1 MQPYSVSMD
10 SIVWFGVLM
19 TFLYVVVVPVLAI
32 NAGLAAARAES
43 GRALRIRKG
52 DACDSSDV
60 QR

>member
-1 MQPYSVSMD
+1 MD

-43 GRALRIRKG
+43 GRALRTRKG
-52 DACDSSDV
+52 DACDSSYV